1 MDVSMPDVSG
11 IRATEDVR
19 RGSPGVKVLALT
31 RHTEQGYVQQMLQ
44 VGATGYALKQTAAE
58 TLLAAIRTVARGGTY
73 LDAAIAG
80 KVAEG
85 CVTSRRSPSDTRS
98 LTSRKQQIVTMVA
111 HGYTNKEISSALS
124 ITVKTVESHKTKIMQ
139 RLGITSRAGL
149 VRFAMLQ
156 GWLDSSSVS

>member
-1 MDVSMPDVSG
+1 
-11 IRATEDVR
+11 
-19 RGSPGVKVLALT
+19 
-31 RHTEQGYVQQMLQ
+31 RHTEHGYVQQMLQ

-58 TLLAAIRTVARGGTY
+58 TLLAAIRTVAHGGTY

-80 KVAEG
+80 KVAEAG
-85 CVTSRRSPSDTRS
+85 VNRRSPSHIRS
-98 LTSRKQQIVTMVA
+98 LTNREQQIATMVA

-139 RLGITSRAGL
+139 RLGITSRAAL
-149 VRFAMLQ
+149 VRFAILQ